1 LAARNPVDSFA
12 PLGEKNCVQT
22 LSAAFKYLTLW
33 HFFAAIPPNSEVI
46 GSAAKYFPLVG
57 LVLGLML
64 ALANYLLAPHL
75 HSEILSLTLIG
86 FLIVLTGGR
95 HLEGLK
101 QTFGAFGTRTPD
113 AEGQAY
119 ESLAV
124 AAIVFVIL
132 LKTAAVESIDEK
144 LTSSLLLAPLLARW
158 SLVTFLYGDHSRF
171 DEIPKLIAE
180 QVTFSQLLAGTAAT
194 LALSVYFLGRQ
205 GLWIAFIVS
214 LFALLTR
221 TLLHRRFGVLTYAS
235 MGAVVELGEAL
246 SLILLAT
253 L

>member
-1 LAARNPVDSFA
+1 M
-12 PLGEKNCVQT
+12 QT

-33 HFFAAIPPNSEVI
+33 HFFATIPPNCETI
-46 GSAAKYFPLVG
+46 GRAAKYFPLVG

-75 HSEILSLTLIG
+75 HSEILSVTLIG

-101 QTFGAFGTRTPD
+101 QTFGAFDTRTPG
-113 AEGQAY
+113 AKGQAY

-144 LTSSLLLAPLLARW
+144 LTLSLLLAPLLARW
-158 SLVTFLYGDHSRF
+158 ALVTFLYGDHSQF
-171 DEIPKLIAE
+171 GEIPKLIAE
-180 QVTFSQLLAGTAAT
+180 QVTFSQLFAGTAAT
-194 LALSVYFLGRQ
+194 LALSVYFLGRK
-205 GLWIAFIVS
+205 GLWIALIVS
-214 LFALLTR
+214 LFGLLIR
-221 TLLHRRFGVLTYAS
+221 ALLHRRDGVLTYAS
-235 MGAVVELGEAL
+235 LGAVVELSEAL

>member
-1 LAARNPVDSFA
+1 M
-12 PLGEKNCVQT
+12 QT

-33 HFFAAIPPNSEVI
+33 HFFAAIPPSFEVI
-46 GSAAKYFPLVG
+46 GSAAKYFPVVG

-101 QTFGAFGTRTPD
+101 QTFGAFGARTPG
-113 AEGQAY
+113 AEGHAY

-132 LKTAAVESIDEK
+132 LKTSAVESIDEK
-144 LTSSLLLAPLLARW
+144 LTLSLLLAPLLARW
-158 SLVTFLYGDHSRF
+158 SLVTFLYGDHSQF

-180 QVTFSQLLAGTAAT
+180 QVTFSQLLACTAAT
-194 LALSVYFLGRQ
+194 LALSVYFLGRK

-235 MGAVVELGEAL
+235 LGAVVELGEAL